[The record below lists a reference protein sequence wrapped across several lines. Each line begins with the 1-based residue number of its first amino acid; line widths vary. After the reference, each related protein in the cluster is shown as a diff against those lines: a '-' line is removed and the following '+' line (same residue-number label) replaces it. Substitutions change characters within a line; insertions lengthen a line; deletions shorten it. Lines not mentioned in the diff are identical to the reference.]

1 MHTELNGKRLELLR
15 TAFPQITA
23 VSALV
28 NPANAASKLAF
39 EQTET
44 AARSLGLGNVRRVEA
59 ESAAALRA
67 LRPEVNEARLPAIYP
82 EREYAADGGLMAYG
96 TNAPDNFRQA
106 ADYVDRILRGGK
118 PGDLPIQEPV
128 KFDFVVNL
136 KTARE
141 LNLTLPAN
149 DPRPRDRGHR
159 MRSPPSRRAVMVAGA
174 ITVLGRGAVWAQE
187 SNRTYRLGISAGT
200 PRQAPQWVAFFDEL
214 GKAGFIEAKNLTVVS
229 VFPGPTP
236 DTSPRRRSWCK
247 WLLTCS

>member
-1 MHTELNGKRLELLR
+1 MWWLRPTYSDRRPSVDGPVEQGFASSLARRGGNITGFTLMHTELNGKRLELLR

-141 LNLTLPAN
+141 LNLTI
-149 DPRPRDRGHR
+149 
-159 MRSPPSRRAVMVAGA
+159 PPLILARA
-174 ITVLGRGAVWAQE
+174 
-187 SNRTYRLGISAGT
+187 
-200 PRQAPQWVAFFDEL
+200 DE
-214 GKAGFIEAKNLTVVS
+214 
-229 VFPGPTP
+229 
-236 DTSPRRRSWCK
+236 
-247 WLLTCS
+247 